1 MVNVVGLIRTSTI
14 GQVKEGYSLEEQL
27 GEIEKFC
34 TANGFNLIEK
44 FRGGGKS
51 GAKINDDNPARELF
65 NYLGTVTPSAA
76 PDPPVRNPNRM
87 FYKN

>member
-1 MVNVVGLIRTSTI
+1 MKQGRRHRRPPCFILSCLTI
-14 GQVKEGYSLEEQL
+14 
-27 GEIEKFC
+27 
-34 TANGFNLIEK
+34 NLIEK

-76 PDPPVRNPNRM
+76 SDLPARNPNRM